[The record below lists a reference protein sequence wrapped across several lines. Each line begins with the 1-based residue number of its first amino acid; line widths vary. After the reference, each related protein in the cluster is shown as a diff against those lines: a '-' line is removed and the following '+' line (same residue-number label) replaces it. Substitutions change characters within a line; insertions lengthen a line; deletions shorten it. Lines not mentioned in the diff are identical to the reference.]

1 MHVAER
7 VNCRG
12 LGWHLVF
19 PQLQRLELVVVSGL
33 WQFLAGTGW
42 GGSEERLQQLA
53 LATMNTCGMEA
64 GEICME
70 PKMAVLF
77 DSFSGGICWVWV
89 QNRSL

>member
-33 WQFLAGTGW
+33 WQFLAGTGV
-42 GGSEERLQQLA
+42 GRE
-53 LATMNTCGMEA
+53 
-64 GEICME
+64 
-70 PKMAVLF
+70 
-77 DSFSGGICWVWV
+77 
-89 QNRSL
+89 